1 MDFVSL
7 PNRSKFEFA
16 KDDSTFSILCEK
28 VRKLRLHNY
37 PFGDGDWCSPDPYE
51 SNDPQLET
59 VTQLKQVAALEK
71 IYDYDNSWSTDIQS
85 LRKAAIERPKE
96 IGIKEVMGSFTT
108 LRFTSPKLKTIDP
121 NVRHLY
127 NLQSL
132 SFVATS
138 SLDKIMFDHLPP
150 CLQQLNVIAC
160 GLTGLSESIEES
172 NNFPYIGL
180 IHLGLAMNSCKSALT
195 DHYLSSAFFPNLK
208 SIDLSSNGLTNLNT
222 FVKAAKSLKNLG
234 ALNLSGNPLCNFK
247 LYQVALIHEL
257 GLTILDDRQISVEEK
272 QRAQQHML
280 ETIESVQGNTRRE
293 NVFQQSTSSIARV
306 KKIPRIF

>member
-85 LRKAAIERPKE
+85 LRKAAIERPRE

-138 SLDKIMFDHLPP
+138 NLDKIMFDHLPP

-160 GLTGLSESIEES
+160 GLTGLRSV
-172 NNFPYIGL
+172 FYQR
-180 IHLGLAMNSCKSALT
+180 
-195 DHYLSSAFFPNLK
+195 
-208 SIDLSSNGLTNLNT
+208 
-222 FVKAAKSLKNLG
+222 KSLFL
-234 ALNLSGNPLCNFK
+234 
-247 LYQVALIHEL
+247 
-257 GLTILDDRQISVEEK
+257 
-272 QRAQQHML
+272 
-280 ETIESVQGNTRRE
+280 RE
-293 NVFQQSTSSIARV
+293 Q
-306 KKIPRIF
+306 